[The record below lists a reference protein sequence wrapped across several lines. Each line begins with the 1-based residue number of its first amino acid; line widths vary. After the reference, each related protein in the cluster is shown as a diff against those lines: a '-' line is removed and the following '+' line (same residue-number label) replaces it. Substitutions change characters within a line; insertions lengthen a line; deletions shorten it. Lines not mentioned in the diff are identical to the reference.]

1 MNKIEKTA
9 RGPRPPI
16 VVAHPTRQHSHHLA
30 AALDGAGMLQIYLTI
45 IPTLETLE
53 RWTFVGKRLVGSRL
67 GPVDIERNHIRC
79 WMSPWALKRGLD
91 KLVARG
97 HTTEICA
104 YAIFDLWVAS
114 LIPRL
119 RPSIV
124 VGYEMACTA
133 SFEKAKLHGATC
145 VLDAPAFASKLQDQL
160 LESEKRRA
168 LTAIGRWVRRRKSA
182 EIDLADVIICCSDM
196 AAHSYLEA
204 GVPSDR
210 VIVNPLGCEV
220 SLFSAPARSSAG
232 APKFCF
238 VGTASETKGFKNLLL
253 SFNRHRAENPDSELH
268 IVGDERAARN
278 FGATDGQAG
287 VTLHGK
293 KNHAILARLLA
304 GMDALI
310 LPSVL
315 DLFGMVVPEALAA
328 GLYVILSDRVGAGMM
343 VADERIGSIVP
354 AGDKSALTLAMG
366 CTARE
371 IALVRKNADLRRSV
385 AHAHDWAHYRKR
397 SIKIFQSILI
407 GERPS
412 GLPRHYSARVISREP
427 HDRVQPYG
435 LGGLRDGIP

>member
-1 MNKIEKTA
+1 
-9 RGPRPPI
+9 
-16 VVAHPTRQHSHHLA
+16 LA
-30 AALDGAGMLQIYLTI
+30 AALDGAGMMQMYLTM
-45 IPTLETLE
+45 IPTLEILE
-53 RWTFVGKRLVGSRL
+53 RWPFVGKRLIGSRL
-67 GPVDIERNHIRC
+67 GPVDIEPSHVRC

-91 KLVARG
+91 TLVPRA

-104 YAIFDLWVAS
+104 YAVFDLWVAS

-133 SFEKAKLHGATC
+133 SFETAKLHGATC
-145 VLDAPAFASKLQDQL
+145 VLDAAAFASGLQDGL

-196 AAHSYLEA
+196 AAHSYVEA

-210 VIVNPLGCEV
+210 VVVNPLGCEV
-220 SLFSAPARSSAG
+220 ALFSAHVRSSAG

-238 VGTASETKGFKNLLL
+238 VGTASETKGFEDLLL
-253 SFNRHRAENPDSELH
+253 SFSLHRAENPDSELH
-268 IVGDERAARN
+268 IIGDVGAARN
-278 FGATDGQAG
+278 FGASDGQAG

-293 KNHAILARLLA
+293 KNHAALARLLA

-315 DLFGMVVPEALAA
+315 DSFGMVVPEALAA
-328 GLYVILSDRVGAGMM
+328 GLYVIVSDRVGAGMM
-343 VADERIGSIVP
+343 VADERIGSIVR
-354 AGDKSALTLAMG
+354 AGDRSALTLALA

-371 IALVRKNADLRRSV
+371 IALVRKNADLRRSI
-385 AHAHDWAHYRKR
+385 AHAYDWAHYCKR
-397 SIKIFQSILI
+397 SIKIFQSILV
-407 GERPS
+407 GGRPS
-412 GLPRHYSARVISREP
+412 GLGDNATSLSRV
-427 HDRVQPYG
+427 
-435 LGGLRDGIP
+435 RDLEAAS